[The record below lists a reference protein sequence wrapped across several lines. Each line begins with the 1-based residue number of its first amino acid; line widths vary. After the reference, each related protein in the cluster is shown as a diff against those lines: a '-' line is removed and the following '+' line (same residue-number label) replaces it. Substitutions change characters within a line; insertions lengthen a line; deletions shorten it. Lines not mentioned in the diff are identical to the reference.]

1 MPTKTSTLT
10 MTIPLTKN
18 TVDISVNT
26 SELANNFSIPIDES
40 VIAHKNIFI
49 IGVVICSISA
59 LSFIIMILLN
69 SSKNDIYRRE
79 VDRIL
84 KNYDRLIISSSQPS
98 IAESDFKNKVRVMS
112 VEELLDVNEMTK
124 EPIIYYE
131 VIPNE
136 KSYFV
141 ILKQDTL
148 YKLTISRAYLE
159 KQAKEKKNKKED

>member
-1 MPTKTSTLT
+1 
-10 MTIPLTKN
+10 
-18 TVDISVNT
+18 
-26 SELANNFSIPIDES
+26 
-40 VIAHKNIFI
+40 
-49 IGVVICSISA
+49 
-59 LSFIIMILLN
+59 MILLN
-69 SSKNDIYRRE
+69 SSKNDIYRAE

-98 IAESDFKNKVRVMS
+98 IAESDYKNKVRVMS

-136 KSYFV
+136 KSYFI

-148 YKLTISRAYLE
+148 YKLTISRA
-159 KQAKEKKNKKED
+159 